1 MELLSSE
8 FWILQKQ
15 LNASLIMLL
24 SKGFAHLHEEV
35 GNQNNLSTVK
45 WELLNN
51 NNAGVLVPRGGSISN
66 AQLIIKSEPTQ
77 TRRSF

>member
-24 SKGFAHLHEEV
+24 NKAFAHLHEEV
-35 GNQNNLSTVK
+35 GAHASSVK
-45 WELLNN
+45 WDLL
-51 NNAGVLVPRGGSISN
+51 S
-66 AQLIIKSEPTQ
+66 
-77 TRRSF
+77 